1 MQGFDGVNEPFV
13 PLLSLCEGDV
23 GYGLGL
29 FGLFGLQWVMSSSFH
44 IGVWGGILRYGGLC
58 PIAFNGVIGRRKT
71 RVCLMIER
79 GLLWSYLI
87 FFSLSRRLNVCFGR

>member
-44 IGVWGGILRYGGLC
+44 IGVWGGILS
-58 PIAFNGVIGRRKT
+58 
-71 RVCLMIER
+71 VCLMIER